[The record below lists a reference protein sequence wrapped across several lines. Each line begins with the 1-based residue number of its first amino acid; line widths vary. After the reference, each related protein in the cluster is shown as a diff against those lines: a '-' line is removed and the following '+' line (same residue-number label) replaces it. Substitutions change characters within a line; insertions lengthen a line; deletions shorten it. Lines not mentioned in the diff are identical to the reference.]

1 MTTPLSSA
9 TNTLLTHYDRAA
21 TADTGFFNDASRI
34 STRDLEALSADGS
47 VPQDLRDAAQFL
59 LDSEVS
65 HRYLDTA
72 GGSGGFDGRI
82 SRNDLQSAAQEL
94 AAPGAYNAL
103 LDTAAG
109 HRSSAWNPFS
119 APRDGNV
126 GEADIAAALADPGV
140 PQEVKDTLQLLQQS
154 GDTTRASEL
163 LRSLTP
169 EGAAAASALQNTAA
183 YAALSDSDRAL
194 VAQAFVDSGASTSVA
209 RDLATLVGDPSFQAM
224 TPAQRTAALSEAA
237 LLQTPEFKALSPAD
251 QRLVNEALANRKPAD
266 TDLPAALKTLIE
278 SADFQSSDQ
287 FGADERTALLS
298 QVRNYPDSRSVENL
312 GQLIGKDWFRDFDLG
327 DSQRALKAVAYLSQ
341 NDAGD
346 MTIIDNTLDLFLADD
361 APYRFDFSE
370 TSAYG
375 SVPPEPGDLFRMNP
389 AYIGADNNPVDM
401 SASST
406 RSGELRVIGHTF
418 VHEVNHMRNWD
429 QSLSLNS
436 AYGFH
441 EEYRA
446 FYVGAQAQH
455 GRTPSVAD
463 VIDRVAVFVNVDNS
477 YDHLAALLDAK
488 GQDAQEIVDHL
499 NAILGRSDLTVD
511 NARAEVNAL
520 VQAKKD
526 AETHGTPLPPELTQS
541 AGVTT
546 GPDGTNNLTN
556 A

>member
-1 MTTPLSSA
+1 MTNPLSSA

-21 TADTGFFNDASRI
+21 AADTGFFSDASRI
-34 STRDLEALSADGS
+34 TTSDLEALIADGS
-47 VPQDLRDAAQFL
+47 TPQDLREAAQFI
-59 LDSEVS
+59 LDSAVS
-65 HRYLDTA
+65 QRYLDTA
-72 GGSGGFDGRI
+72 NGSGGFDGRI
-82 SRNDLQSAAQEL
+82 SRDDLQSAAQEL
-94 AAPGAYNAL
+94 AGPGAYNAL

-109 HRSSAWNPFS
+109 QRSSAWNPFS
-119 APRDGNV
+119 AARDGNV
-126 GEADIAAALADPGV
+126 GDADIAAALADPGV
-140 PQEVKDTLQLLQQS
+140 PQEVKDALQLLQQS

-169 EGAAAASALQNTAA
+169 EGAAAASALQNTPA
-183 YAALSDSDRAL
+183 YAALSDADRAL

-251 QRLVNEALANRKPAD
+251 QRLVTEALANRTPGD
-266 TDLPAALKTLIE
+266 TGLPAALKTLIE
-278 SADFQSSDQ
+278 SAEFQSSDQ

-361 APYRFDFSE
+361 APYRFDFGE

-375 SVPPEPGDLFRMNP
+375 SVPPEPGDLFQMNR

-401 SASST
+401 SANST

-429 QSLSLNS
+429 KSLSLNS
-436 AYGFH
+436 SYGFH

-446 FYVGAQAQH
+446 FYVGSQAQH
-455 GRTPSVAD
+455 GRTPTVAD
-463 VIDRVAVFVNVDNS
+463 VIDRVAGFVNVDGS

-488 GQDAQEIVDHL
+488 GADAQGIVDHL
-499 NAILGRSDLTVD
+499 NTILGRSDLTVD

-520 VQAKKD
+520 VQAKKA
-526 AETHGTPLPPELTQS
+526 AETNGTPLPPELSQS